1 MSTCVHYYD
10 DDDDDDDDY
19 YYYYYKLQHHL
30 TSKGFFVSI
39 VIKISLSSVNSIWL
53 EAQSH
58 LPKNIYNF
66 TVRYINNY
74 LPTRNSTLITLPGD
88 TTQSLTSLL
97 SHFNLQLMFTLHL
110 MQSNNLWKL
119 SSRSSFP
126 NPVQVP
132 ICSRINSWFRV

>member
-10 DDDDDDDDY
+10 DDDDDDDDDD

-30 TSKGFFVSI
+30 TSKGFLVSI

-74 LPTRNSTLITLPGD
+74 LSTRNSTLITLPGD

-110 MQSNNLWKL
+110 MQSNNL
-119 SSRSSFP
+119 
-126 NPVQVP
+126 
-132 ICSRINSWFRV
+132 